1 MCLLCEVPPT
11 TYLFRGDVDGVL
23 EHCPLHDLAAGGSG
37 EGALVAEVPA
47 HLPLG
52 LEGDDGADVNQ
63 VIHVCFISYQTHQSC
78 NTHLLLL
85 TQVAPPRLFSAVCDL
100 FWNFFNGSVPF
111 DFSRNKAFRG
121 RRAPLGNISGTLPRL
136 KNRIVLMVRA
146 GKSGFRV
153 LWVSLLVFSG
163 SLYLTKFS

>member
-11 TYLFRGDVDGVL
+11 TYLFGGDVDGVL

-85 TQVAPPRLFSAVCDL
+85 TQVAPPSFV
-100 FWNFFNGSVPF
+100 FGSVRF
-111 DFSRNKAFRG
+111 VLEFFQRKC
-121 RRAPLGNISGTLPRL
+121 PL
-136 KNRIVLMVRA
+136 
-146 GKSGFRV
+146 
-153 LWVSLLVFSG
+153 
-163 SLYLTKFS
+163 